1 MLIGINELNEIKQI
15 NVITDETLTQIEV
28 DRETV
33 FGGMSDFM
41 ILNYKYTPYDYGY
54 SISPN
59 FDYETIRRIDMVH
72 KENVELKGITRQ
84 QDLLILETDLRIM
97 DIEFALEDII
107 TNPITLG
114 EPLSTLRGTSYDLLL
129 RMVEEGNYTSKEQML
144 SNIQKYYDRGRITE
158 EEYNKLRISLYPE
171 LEIMP
176 LEVEEEKPKKTR
188 KKKTTK

>member
-41 ILNYKYTPYDYGY
+41 ILNYKYTPYEYGY
-54 SISPN
+54 SLTPA
-59 FDYETIRRIDMVH
+59 FDYNTLALVDTVYR
-72 KENVELKGITRQ
+72 ENVELKAITNQ
-84 QDLLILETDLRIM
+84 QDMLILETDLRLM
-97 DIEFALEDII
+97 DVEIALEDMVS
-107 TNPITLG
+107 NPISLATS
-114 EPLSTLRGTSYDLLL
+114 LSVSRGASYDLLA
-129 RMVEEGNYTSKEQML
+129 RMVEEGNYTSKEQMM

-188 KKKTTK
+188 KKKITK